1 MFTAY
6 LKRGLT
12 AGFVGGVVYGLFVAL
27 VGNPLVAFAETF
39 EQGHGA
45 REAVLSATT
54 ATATS
59 VAAGVVWGLL
69 LGGLAF
75 GVAYYFLEPA
85 IPGAADTKGYLL
97 AAAGF
102 LTVSGAPW
110 LVLPPQPPGVEQA
123 LATEPRLAWYGL
135 MVVAGGLACGISL
148 AVYNRLGS
156 DGWARRLLG
165 AALPFAV
172 PVALVAVAPGNPIS
186 GAVPGTFVAV
196 FRWTVAFGQL
206 LLWLT
211 LASAHAWLVRRER
224 CTGTGGP
231 SVTDLGPLSTPE

>member
-6 LKRGLT
+6 LKRGLK

-69 LGGLAF
+69 LGGLVF

-97 AAAGF
+97 AATGF

-123 LATEPRLAWYGL
+123 LATDARFAWYGL
-135 MVVAGGLACGISL
+135 MAVAGGVACGASV

-156 DGWARRLLG
+156 DWRARQLLG
-165 AALPFAV
+165 SALPFAV
-172 PVALVAVAPGNPIS
+172 LVALVVVAPANPVS
-186 GAVPGTFVAV
+186 GSVPGAFVAA
-196 FRWTVAFGQL
+196 FRWTVVFGQF

-224 CTGTGGP
+224 PTGTGEP
-231 SVTDLGPLSTPE
+231 SVADFDPLSTPE